1 MWYRLSQNKQNERP
15 SEEVKVIGI
24 DAEQAI
30 RKLCFLQG
38 NYSPSDVEIARKV
51 KKLISYLEEKYGS
64 IAAVRKYAK
73 SNTLEGII
81 SENVYELFGPKKSN
95 K

>member
-1 MWYRLSQNKQNERP
+1 MWYRLSQNKPNERP

-30 RKLCFLQG
+30 RKLSYLQG
-38 NYSPSDVEIARKV
+38 NYNPSDVEISRKI

-64 IAAVRKYAK
+64 LSKVRSYAK
-73 SNTLEGII
+73 SGTLEGII

>member
-1 MWYRLSQNKQNERP
+1 MWYRLSQNNINERP

-38 NYSPSDVEIARKV
+38 NYSPSDLEIARKV

-64 IAAVRKYAK
+64 ISAVRKYAT
-73 SNTLEGII
+73 SDTLEGLV
-81 SENVYELFGPKKSN
+81 SQNVYELFGPKKSN